1 MAKKKKIKIYWG
13 RIAFA
18 AVVLIA
24 FILLTVMAVKG
35 IVKALSSDDTPVSK
49 TVSSASESSEEEIK
63 PQNFKVFLDPGHGGE
78 QDPGALSLDGT
89 RYEKDDNLKIGLLV
103 RDELLSRGIDVEM
116 SRDTDVFVELDEIV
130 RLANESDADLFV
142 SLHRNSADVGSG
154 IEAWV
159 NWNAPKADTLL
170 ADNILS
176 ALGTSTISSIRGVEF
191 GYTSFDYTVHVNYQV
206 NEQTTMPSC
215 LLELMFVTDDGDNAL
230 FDTYCEEYAVK
241 IADGIEKTAYQLA
254 IAEDPDNEIAPID
267 LDSYSYPD
275 APETVDIEY
284 TTESTETS
292 SSSGNDSSTD
302 FIDTNTSKNRKDE
315 SEFIG

>member
-1 MAKKKKIKIYWG
+1 MAKKKKVKIYWG

-24 FILLTVMAVKG
+24 FILLIVMAVKG
-35 IVKALSSDDTPVSK
+35 IFKAFSSDDIPVSK
-49 TVSSASESSEEEIK
+49 TISSVSESSEEEIK
-63 PQNFKVFLDPGHGGE
+63 PQNIKVFLDPGHGGE
-78 QDPGALSLDGT
+78 KDPGALSLDGT

-103 RDELLSRGIDVEM
+103 RDELLSRGIEVEM

-142 SLHRNSADVGSG
+142 SLHRNSSDFGNGV
-154 IEAWV
+154 EAWV

-206 NEQTTMPSC
+206 NEQTAMPSC
-215 LLELMFVTDDGDNAL
+215 LLELLFVTDDSDNAL
-230 FDTYCEEYAVK
+230 YDAYCEEYAVK

-267 LDSYSYPD
+267 LNSYSYPG
-275 APETVDIEY
+275 APETVDVEY
-284 TTESTETS
+284 TTESSEAS
-292 SSSGNDSSTD
+292 SSNSNSATD
-302 FIDTNTSKNRKDE
+302 FIDSGSSKSKKDE
-315 SEFIG
+315 SEFID

>member
-1 MAKKKKIKIYWG
+1 MAKKKKVKIYWG

-18 AVVLIA
+18 AVVLLA
-24 FILLTVMAVKG
+24 FILLIVMVIKG
-35 IVKALSSDDTPVSK
+35 IVKAFGGDDTPVSK
-49 TVSSASESSEEEIK
+49 TVSSVSESSGEEIN

-78 QDPGALSLDGT
+78 EDPGALSLDQT
-89 RYEKDDNLKIGLLV
+89 RYEKDDDLKIGLLV
-103 RDELLSRGIDVEM
+103 RDELINRGIEVEM

-142 SLHRNSADVGSG
+142 SLHRNSADVGNG
-154 IEAWV
+154 VEAWV

-170 ADNILS
+170 ADNILN
-176 ALGTSTISSIRGVEF
+176 ALDESTISDNRGVEF

-215 LLELMFVTDDGDNAL
+215 LLELLFITDEEDNAL
-230 FDTYCEEYAVK
+230 FDTYCEEYAEK

-254 IAEDPDNEIAPID
+254 IADDPDNEVTPID

-275 APETVDIEY
+275 APETVDVEY
-284 TTESTETS
+284 TSESSETS
-292 SSSGNDSSTD
+292 SSNSNSATD
-302 FIDTNTSKNRKDE
+302 FIDSSPSKSEKDD